1 MKSFDFNNKRSII
14 LLIVA
19 VIVTMVYFSVISPYS
34 DTGTNNL
41 CQDSDTA
48 MIELEN
54 EKDTH
59 AIEKF
64 AKKRLN
70 SCKKL
75 LRSRHQTKD
84 IYKKMDNCDLFEDA
98 ASASGFYVNIALQN
112 KNYDGAKA
120 ELNDYENYMKPFSY
134 CPQYAGLKMLY
145 DGIKEKNNF

>member
-14 LLIVA
+14 LLVVA
-19 VIVTMVYFSVISPYS
+19 VIVTVVYFSVISPYS
-34 DTGTNNL
+34 DTGINNL
-41 CQDSDTA
+41 CQDEDAA
-48 MIELEN
+48 MSVMEN
-54 EKDTH
+54 EKDTI
-59 AIEKF
+59 AVEKF

-75 LRSRHQTKD
+75 LHSHRNAKG

-112 KNYDGAKA
+112 RNLEGAKA
-120 ELNDYENYMKPFSY
+120 ELNDYENYMKPYSY
-134 CPQYAGLKMLY
+134 CPQYKGLKMLY